1 MLRAAP
7 LLLSVVLMSLS
18 ACSGEQAPRAA
29 TPSQGHASQADFG
42 TLRVY
47 YNLLPT
53 LAMNESVARSYG
65 VQRSADQALLV
76 VALRQRNSTEDQPI
90 AGNVT
95 AMATD
100 LSGRRQQIVLRTVTT
115 GAYTD
120 HVGSVQISEHDTL
133 RFAVQVAAAGD
144 NGSLRFER
152 AF

>member
-18 ACSGEQAPRAA
+18 ACSGEQAPRLA

-42 TLRVY
+42 ALRVY

-65 VQRSADQALLV
+65 VQRSTDQALLV
-76 VALRQRNSTEDQPI
+76 VAMRQRNSGQEQPI
-90 AGNVT
+90 DGTVVAT
-95 AMATD
+95 ATD
-100 LSGRRQQIVLRTVTT
+100 LSGRRQQILLRTVKT

-120 HVGSVQISEHDTL
+120 HVGSVQISDHDTVRL
-133 RFAVQVAAAGD
+133 DLQVAAAGD
-144 NGSLRFER
+144 TGVLRFER
-152 AF
+152 SF